1 MLRLENRFLRKELG
15 NLIGGEANIDIPP
28 VEELERTLGI
38 PSMTGQPGTITGGDE
53 NPADEA
59 FPSILR
65 KGAGAASQNFGSK
78 PGAKLKNLAKAKH
91 LQGNTAVRMMRKDYE
106 KDVEQNDALTSMET
120 ELEQLRADNARLR
133 FHKEQM
139 DRHSEKSMMKH
150 NNLMNKLANLES
162 VFIGDMDD
170 EEEDFE
176 Q

>member
-1 MLRLENRFLRKELG
+1 
-15 NLIGGEANIDIPP
+15 
-28 VEELERTLGI
+28 
-38 PSMTGQPGTITGGDE
+38 
-53 NPADEA
+53 
-59 FPSILR
+59 
-65 KGAGAASQNFGSK
+65 
-78 PGAKLKNLAKAKH
+78 
-91 LQGNTAVRMMRKDYE
+91 
-106 KDVEQNDALTSMET
+106 MET